1 MGWHR
6 AWYHMALPLRSCQ
19 DLRTS
24 PDKRPVPM
32 AVPLPAACLGEP
44 LGGLVHPHTLP
55 LAPQHVGSV
64 AAGMSPAAAHPS
76 RAQPG

>member
-1 MGWHR
+1 
-6 AWYHMALPLRSCQ
+6 
-19 DLRTS
+19 
-24 PDKRPVPM
+24 M

-44 LGGLVHPHTLP
+44 LGGLLHPHTLP